1 MKVDISVKPEIL
13 IFRKDGLPRKKP
25 FRVNGRMGIEE
36 LKTETKDRKDRK
48 TVPEVKVLVE
58 TLAKRYEELANT
70 LKAIR
75 DAPKELEGVEVVK
88 SIEV

>member
-1 MKVDISVKPEIL
+1 MKAEISVKPEIL
-13 IFRKDGLPRKKP
+13 VFRKDGLPRKKP
-25 FRVNGRMGIEE
+25 FRVNGRLSIEE
-36 LKTETKDRKDRK
+36 LGAEKKDKKDRK
-48 TVPEVKVLVE
+48 TVPEVKVEVD

-75 DAPKELEGVEVVK
+75 DAPKELEGVAIVK